1 MVTKALLFKTWY
13 PHAFRTVEKLFHY
26 VKTSQAMN
34 TADLITKQ
42 FNRATD
48 PGRVETNANSIRS
61 LSKFQT
67 YISS

>member
-1 MVTKALLFKTWY
+1 MVTKDLLFNTWY
-13 PHAFRTVEKLFHY
+13 PHASGTVEKMFHY
-26 VKTSQAMN
+26 VKASQMMN

-42 FNRATD
+42 FNRATN
-48 PGRVETNANSIRS
+48 PGRVETNANFTRS